1 MTLFCFK
8 CTICLINF
16 VLILNVN
23 ILSVLFCFQGKMKV
37 CRTWTIYTVFDIN
50 PVSIFT
56 FSLFTKSIVRYILS
70 YFFYQIR
77 CHGSILIL
85 PESGNEHLSTFQ
97 QFNKK
102 QAGYITVY
110 WKFPDKLI
118 SYFALTSVWF
128 RVTFAIDMP
137 K

>member
-1 MTLFCFK
+1 MFDKLCFNPKCKYTFC
-8 CTICLINF
+8 
-16 VLILNVN
+16 
-23 ILSVLFCFQGKMKV
+23 SVLFSGKNESVPNVNYIYCLWHKPRVDLHFQF
-37 CRTWTIYTVFDIN
+37 IYEKYCEIYSFI
-50 PVSIFT
+50 
-56 FSLFTKSIVRYILS
+56 
-70 YFFYQIR
+70 FFYQIR